1 MRLLKILVTGGA
13 GFIGSNLVDRLISM
27 GENVTIIDNFDN
39 YYSSKIK
46 RENVQH
52 NVKKKNFELIKD
64 DIRNSKVLTDA
75 LKDVEIVFHL
85 AARPGVRPSIKNPKL
100 YHEVNVSGTLNFLN
114 ACLNSSVKK
123 IIYSSSSS
131 VYGEPEYLPID
142 ENHPT
147 QPISPYGMTKL
158 AGEEY
163 CRAFSKIYGL
173 NIISLRYFTV
183 FGPRQRPDMAIA
195 KFTKLLLK
203 GKPPEVYGDG
213 EQTRDFTYIDNVV
226 DANILAMKSKIKWNV
241 FNIGG
246 GERISVN
253 QLLKMLNIACKTDIK
268 SIHTSRK
275 EGDISHTWAN
285 IEKARKIL
293 SYEPRI
299 DIKNGIKKHVE
310 WIKMNMK

>member
-213 EQTRDFTYIDNVV
+213 EQTRDLL
-226 DANILAMKSKIKWNV
+226 ILIM
-241 FNIGG
+241 
-246 GERISVN
+246 
-253 QLLKMLNIACKTDIK
+253 
-268 SIHTSRK
+268 
-275 EGDISHTWAN
+275 
-285 IEKARKIL
+285 
-293 SYEPRI
+293 
-299 DIKNGIKKHVE
+299 
-310 WIKMNMK
+310 